1 MDFEVVITAETDF
14 RYPKPSLIQ
23 TLQIIFMGILLCLK
37 SNLLFI
43 QVVFFEIQLS
53 KHTLNHALMLINLF
67 IQY

>member
-43 QVVFFEIQLS
+43 QVVFFES
-53 KHTLNHALMLINLF
+53 SFPNTH
-67 IQY
+67 